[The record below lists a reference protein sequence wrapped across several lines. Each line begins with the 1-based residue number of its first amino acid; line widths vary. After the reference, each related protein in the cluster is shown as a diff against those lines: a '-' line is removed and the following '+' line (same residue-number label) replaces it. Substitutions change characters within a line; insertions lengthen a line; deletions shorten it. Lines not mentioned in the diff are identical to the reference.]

1 MPPAL
6 SCVVA
11 GFKRCEKGF
20 AYDLG
25 HRLHMGKSDGLLH
38 RLRQSFTEALAER
51 GNQPSGNSKT

>member
-1 MPPAL
+1 M
-6 SCVVA
+6 VA